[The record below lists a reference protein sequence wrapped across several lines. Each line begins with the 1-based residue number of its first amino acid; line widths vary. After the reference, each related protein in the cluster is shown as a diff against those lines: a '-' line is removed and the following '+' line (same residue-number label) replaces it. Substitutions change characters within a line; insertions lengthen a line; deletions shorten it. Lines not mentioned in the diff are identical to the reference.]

1 MFVVG
6 SIPSLGRVLSAD
18 RHWIRCSL
26 AVWIGLVSG
35 LAVYAFLKP
44 DSHTVFDIYLGASRR
59 WLAGQNIYERT
70 REFYRYSPLFA
81 VSLTP
86 LAMLSDSAAA
96 AIWKLVNCGV
106 FALGAAA
113 WARRL
118 VPARLGRGETASLF
132 MLALPLALHSMY
144 NSQANLMMLGSV
156 LLGLAAAADGRW
168 NRAAAWLAW
177 ATLIKGYPLALAMLV
192 AGIYPRKFALK
203 YVAALGLGL
212 LLPFA
217 SEQTQLVQWQ
227 YANWFAHLADSTALM
242 RERLRTI
249 DYLFVLYGRP
259 LEPATFAVIEAIAGA
274 AVFGACLAIARQTA
288 DARRRLAGMFE
299 WFALWVVLFGPATES
314 CTYVVAAPVIAWRL
328 LEALRRPNC
337 GPTIALLTASLLM
350 MGPLVTDMFG
360 KLIRNFAN
368 EHGSQPIGAMLLA
381 GYLLSQLRATARADD
396 VTERPWRQ
404 DVFAMPH
411 GALAGNAAAREA
423 GALRRAG

>member
-6 SIPSLGRVLSAD
+6 SVPSLGRVLSAD

-44 DSHTVFDIYLGASRR
+44 DSHTVFDIYLSASRR
-59 WLAGQNIYERT
+59 WIAGQNIYERT

-81 VSLTP
+81 VSLAP
-86 LAMLSDSAAA
+86 LAALSDSAAA
-96 AIWKLVNCGV
+96 AIWKFVNCGV
-106 FALGAAA
+106 FALGLAA

-118 VPARLGRGETASLF
+118 VPARLSRGEIASLF
-132 MLALPLALHSMY
+132 MLALPLSLHSMY

-156 LLGLAAAADGRW
+156 LLGLASAAEGRW

-192 AGIYPRKFALK
+192 AGIYPRQFALK

-217 SEQTQLVQWQ
+217 AQHPQLVEWQ

-259 LEPATFAVIEAIAGA
+259 LEPAAFAVIEAIAGA
-274 AVFGACLAIARQTA
+274 AVFGLCLVCTRQAT
-288 DARRRLAGMFE
+288 DARRRLSGAFE

-314 CTYVVAAPVIAWRL
+314 CTYVVAAPVIAWRVL
-328 LEALRRPNC
+328 DALRRPNC
-337 GPTIALLTASLLM
+337 GPTIALLAASLLM

-368 EHGSQPIGAMLLA
+368 EHGSQPIGAILLA
-381 GYLLSQLRATARADD
+381 GYLLSQMRASRPADD
-396 VTERPWRQ
+396 LTEQPWRRE
-404 DVFAMPH
+404 VLAMPG
-411 GALAGNAAAREA
+411 GAPVRDVSTSEARP
-423 GALRRAG
+423 LRRAG

>member
-1 MFVVG
+1 MFAVG
-6 SIPSLGRVLSAD
+6 SVPSLGRVISAE
-18 RHWIRCSL
+18 RHWVRT
-26 AVWIGLVSG
+26 AVIVWLCLISG
-35 LAVYAFLKP
+35 LATYSYFRPNL
-44 DSHTVFDIYLGASRR
+44 HTVFDIYLSASRR
-59 WLAGQNIYERT
+59 WIAGENIYERT

-86 LAMLSDSAAA
+86 LAVLSDSASA
-96 AIWKLVNCGV
+96 AIWKFINCGV
-106 FALGAAA
+106 FALGLAA

-118 VPARLGRGETASLF
+118 VPARLSRGETASLF

-156 LLGLAAAADGRW
+156 LLGLASAAEGRW

-192 AGIYPRKFALK
+192 AGIYPRQFSLK
-203 YVAALGLGL
+203 YVAALGIGL

-217 SEQTQLVQWQ
+217 AQNPELVQWQ
-227 YANWFAHLADSTALM
+227 YANWFAHLTDSTALM
-242 RERLRTI
+242 RERLRSV
-249 DYLFVLYGRP
+249 DHLFVLYGQP
-259 LEPATFAVIEAIAGA
+259 LNATTFALIEAIAGA
-274 AVFGACLAIARQTA
+274 VVFGLCVACARQAT
-288 DARRRLAGMFE
+288 DARQRIASVFE

-337 GPTIALLTASLLM
+337 GSTVALLTASLLM

-368 EHGSQPIGAMLLA
+368 AHGSQPVGAILLA
-381 GYLLSQLRATARADD
+381 VYLLAQMRTARRAEDAAEE
-396 VTERPWRQ
+396 TWRNRVLSFSGG
-404 DVFAMPH
+404 DAP
-411 GALAGNAAAREA
+411 GPSPASDG
-423 GALRRAG
+423 GLRRAG